1 MGQLTMA
8 KLACFFVCCTAAL
21 AQVET
26 TTSITG
32 TVSDPQAAM
41 IAGAAVKLTNQNTGA
56 IRETVTNSEGVY
68 SFQSLPAGTYT
79 LLVSASGFKTT
90 TVTDRKVE
98 TAQPAHVDLKLE
110 LGATSEQV
118 TVSAAG
124 AELINT
130 ASAEVTGNVTPELV
144 QNIPLSRGNF
154 FDLLQMTPGVVP
166 QNIGSSVSFAAVA
179 LNFVT
184 AGNTFQAS
192 GAFISG
198 NRDSGA
204 NISIDG
210 SNVQIP
216 VYGQATQLQS
226 RSSVQEVRVESAN
239 MSAEFGNGVAAVNVI
254 TKSGSNEYHGEM
266 FEYFRNSRLDA
277 NLFFNN
283 QAGRKIQPY
292 TQNQFG
298 GAVGGPV
305 KKNKLLFFANYEGFR
320 VVQRQQLFATVPD
333 ANLRN
338 GDFSQYHPPGP
349 GGTVLP
355 TPVIYNPYDVDPAT
369 GLRRPFPGNKIPLGP
384 SAMCAPR
391 PSCADPVTLAYLNN
405 YVKPPNIVI
414 NGVAEYTD
422 SVRTTLDQNQV
433 TGRGDWLRN
442 ANSTVFARFTY
453 NKQDSLAG
461 GLQPL
466 QGTGNPSASTNAVL
480 HWTQVLSASKVND
493 LGLSYTRPNWA
504 YTRPLGLPD
513 AAKVIGLPNTSSY
526 TGGTQWSVAGF
537 DLGSATNYIFNAYSN
552 NIQLK
557 DDFGWVKGRH
567 SLKFGFDGIN
577 KRFIYYNPSGDK
589 GQFTF
594 SRFYT
599 QACPPGN
606 AKCEAARQA
615 AGLPSGGQEFA
626 DYLLGAYSSTTLII
640 KQIPYVGHQQ
650 YLGFYAQDSW
660 RVNSRLTVNY
670 GLRYEYWSPW
680 TVPRNTTL
688 TFNFQTGQPSFALQ
702 NPNDFLDPGK
712 CFGACAP
719 LTPGQPRQSYRIG
732 TKNFAPRLGIT
743 YALTPSTV
751 LRGGVGI
758 YYDGNINMNQ
768 FNDIQAGAAP
778 FSLRYDAVND
788 TSQALPQRLV
798 SNEYPS
804 GLLGSPPQPNANPP
818 AAFRFAQS
826 YYPIPAVYQWSF
838 SVQQKLG
845 SSWMAEGDYV
855 GSHTIHQFQFVD
867 DNAPALP
874 QGTLASVPLQQR
886 RPYPQWGILGTW
898 APLGWARYNA
908 GTLSI
913 KNNQWH
919 GLTLQSN
926 LTFEKNI
933 ASSRIGTSDH
943 GNINF
948 RVPYIWAGPSAITPY
963 LWFITALNYQTPKLG
978 VNRALRPVVNDWVVS
993 GTFTASNGSPE
1004 PVTDQDLTGTGLSAS
1019 SSLAQPNRICN
1030 PNAGASIHTQLQWF
1044 NTSCFVD
1051 PAFGVW
1057 GNSTLGAVT
1066 EPGINNW
1073 NIAAAK
1079 RIPLSFVK
1087 EGQVLE
1093 FRSDL
1098 FNAWNHTQWAA
1109 SDKNMR
1115 SATYGRITS
1124 TRPAR
1129 QVQFALRYLF

>member
-1 MGQLTMA
+1 MGR
-8 KLACFFVCCTAAL
+8 FFVFFVSVIAVF

-32 TVSDPQAAM
+32 TVSDPQGAVF
-41 IAGAAVKLTNQNTGA
+41 AGASVKLTNQNTGA
-56 IRETVTNSEGVY
+56 IREATTGAEGVY
-68 SFQSLPAGTYT
+68 SFQSLPPGTYT
-79 LLVSASGFKTT
+79 IVVSAPGFKTT
-90 TVTDRKVE
+90 TITNRTVE
-98 TAQPAHVDLKLE
+98 TAQPAHVDIQLE
-110 LGATSEQV
+110 LGATTEQV

-144 QNIPLSRGNF
+144 QNIPLGRGNF

-166 QNIGSSVSFAAVA
+166 QNIGSGVSFAAQA
-179 LNFVT
+179 LNFVS

-192 GAFISG
+192 GTFISG

-216 VYGQATQLQS
+216 VYGQATQLQA
-226 RSSVQEVRVESAN
+226 RASVQEVRVESAN

-254 TKSGSNEYHGEM
+254 TKSGSNSYHGEL

-277 NLFFNN
+277 NLFFSN

-298 GAVGGPV
+298 GAIGGPI

-333 ANLRN
+333 DNLRN

-349 GGTVLP
+349 GGTSLP
-355 TPVIYNPYDVDPAT
+355 TPVIYNPYDVDPTT
-369 GLRRPFPGNKIPLGP
+369 GLRRPFPGNKIPLGQ
-384 SAMCAPR
+384 SSMCAPR
-391 PSCADPVTLAYLNN
+391 PSCADPVTLAYLNK
-405 YVKPPNIVI
+405 YVLSPNIVI
-414 NGVAEYTD
+414 NGVAQYTN

-433 TGRGDWLRN
+433 TGRSDWLRS
-442 ANSTVFARFTY
+442 ANSSIFARFTY

-466 QGTGNPSASTNAVL
+466 QGTGNPSATTNAVL

-504 YTRPLGLPD
+504 YTRPLSLPD
-513 AAKVIGLPNTSSY
+513 GAKEIGLPNTSSY

-537 DLGSATNYIFNAYSN
+537 DMGSATNYIFNAYSN

-589 GQFTF
+589 GQFSF

-606 AKCEAARQA
+606 TKCEQARQA
-615 AGLPSGGQEFA
+615 AGLPTGGLEFA
-626 DYLLGAYSSTTLII
+626 DYLLGGYSSTLLIVR
-640 KQIPYVGHQQ
+640 QIPYVGHQT

-660 RVNSRLTVNY
+660 RATSKLTVNY

-680 TVPRNTTL
+680 TVPRNATL
-688 TFNFQTGQPSFALQ
+688 SFNFQTGQPAFALQ
-702 NPNDFLDPGK
+702 NPNDFLDPSK
-712 CFGACAP
+712 CFGSCAP
-719 LTPGQPRQSYRIG
+719 ATPGVPRQAYKIG
-732 TKNFAPRLGIT
+732 AKNFAPRLGVT

-751 LRGGVGI
+751 IRAGAGI
-758 YYDGNINMNQ
+758 YFDGNINMNQ
-768 FNDIQAGAAP
+768 FNDIQSGAAP
-778 FSLRYDAVND
+778 FSLRYEVVND
-788 TSQALPQRLV
+788 TSQALPARLV
-798 SNEYPS
+798 SNEYPA
-804 GLLGSPPQPNANPP
+804 GLLGVAPQPNANPP
-818 AAFRFAQS
+818 ASFRFAMP

-838 SVQQKLG
+838 SVQRRLG
-845 SSWMAEGDYV
+845 ASWVAEGDYV
-855 GSHTIHQFQFVD
+855 GSHTIHQFQFIDV
-867 DNAPALP
+867 NAAALP
-874 QGTLASVPLQQR
+874 QGDVASVPLQQR

-898 APLGWARYNA
+898 APIGWARYNA
-908 GTLSI
+908 GTFSV

-926 LTFEKNI
+926 LTFAKNI
-933 ASSRIGTSDH
+933 ASSRIGSSDH

-963 LWFITALNYQTPKLG
+963 WWFITALSYQTPKLA
-978 VNRALRPVVNDWVVS
+978 VHKALRPVINDWVIS
-993 GTFTASNGSPE
+993 GTFTASTGSPE
-1004 PVTDQDLTGTGLSAS
+1004 AVTDQDLTGTGLSGA

-1030 PNAGASIHTQLQWF
+1030 PNQGSSIHTQLQWF
-1044 NTSCFVD
+1044 NTGCFVD

-1073 NIAAAK
+1073 NLATAK
-1079 RIPLSFVK
+1079 RIPLGFLK
-1087 EGQVLE
+1087 EGHMLE
-1093 FRSDL
+1093 FRGDY
-1098 FNAWNHTQWAA
+1098 FNAWNHTQWAN

-1129 QVQFALRYLF
+1129 QIQFALRYFF